1 MWHCVLEMWYRY
13 DIDVIS
19 MRYLWH
25 ACVMRLWW
33 RCATDVMS
41 TLHCLPTTSLS
52 SVGWSYRYMYIYICP
67 YIDPFGA
74 FENPFWA
81 SDIEFRSSSA
91 YPSRNVTRAMLRFE
105 IHMPMKTNLRNHG
118 TSRRLLGAFGS
129 SRGTL
134 LAASWG
140 PLGRLLGA
148 SWGHLGPLGKA
159 LKNHHKR

>member
-52 SVGWSYRYMYIYICP
+52 SVGWSYRYMYIYMSIYRP
-67 YIDPFGA
+67 LRSLWEPFLG
-74 FENPFWA
+74 
-81 SDIEFRSSSA
+81 FRYRISVFIGISISKRNESYATFRDA
-91 YPSRNVTRAMLRFE
+91 YADEDQLSGSRN
-105 IHMPMKTNLRNHG
+105 
-118 TSRRLLGAFGS
+118 LLE
-129 SRGTL
+129 
-134 LAASWG
+134 ASWG
-140 PLGRLLGA
+140 LWEVTGEPLGGLLGA
-148 SWGHLGPLGKA
+148 SWGPLWALLGPSWAPWEGP
-159 LKNHHKR
+159 